1 MINGFSSELWYF
13 CILSRTFICVNNVLH
28 FLMKFI
34 IKDAKWQKYG
44 KKKQLGRV
52 GIKQPCFMRKDKVK
66 NVNRSIRFEPVTK
79 QSK

>member
-1 MINGFSSELWYF
+1 MINGFSSERWYF

-44 KKKQLGRV
+44 KKKTTRESGDQAALFHEKR
-52 GIKQPCFMRKDKVK
+52 
-66 NVNRSIRFEPVTK
+66 
-79 QSK
+79 QS

>member
-1 MINGFSSELWYF
+1 MINGFSSELLYF

-44 KKKQLGRV
+44 KKKQLRRV
-52 GIKQPCFMRKDKVK
+52 GIKQPCLMRKDK
-66 NVNRSIRFEPVTK
+66 VNRSIRFEPVTK